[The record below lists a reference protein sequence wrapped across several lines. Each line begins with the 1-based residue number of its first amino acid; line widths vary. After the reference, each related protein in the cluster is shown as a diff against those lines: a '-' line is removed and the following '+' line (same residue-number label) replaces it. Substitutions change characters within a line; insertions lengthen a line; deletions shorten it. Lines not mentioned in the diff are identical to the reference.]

1 AVVCLMHASWALW
14 LLGYPHQ
21 ALERSS
27 ESLALAHKFT
37 HPPTMAT
44 AAAFVACLQQM
55 CGNVKMVEELST
67 TAIAISTEHDFAY
80 YRTMAMILRG
90 WALFQRGQ
98 VAEGIGEMRQGV
110 EAFQAMGGGILA
122 SYFSGLLAEAY
133 ATAAQTDEGLNIL
146 RHVDNDMEPWWKA
159 EVYRLKGELILKQR
173 ELEALRHA
181 DQEKAAEYFHQ
192 AVAIARAQKAK
203 ALELRAT
210 MSLCRLWL
218 QQSKRSEARRA
229 LAEIY
234 HWFTEGFETK
244 DLQEAKALLT
254 ELA

>member
-1 AVVCLMHASWALW
+1 MVSGSWALW

-21 ALERSS
+21 ALKRSS
-27 ESLALAHKFT
+27 ESLALADKLT
-37 HPPTMAT
+37 HPPTLAT
-44 AAAFVACLQQM
+44 DAAFVACLQQM
-55 CGNVKMVEELST
+55 CGNVRTVEELST

-80 YRTMAMILRG
+80 YRTMAIILRG

-98 VAEGIGEMRQGV
+98 EAEGIGEMRQGV
-110 EAFQAMGGGILA
+110 EAFQAMGGVLLT

-133 ATAAQTDEGLNIL
+133 VTAAQAEEGLNIL
-146 RHVDNDMEPWWKA
+146 RRVDNDMEPWWKA
-159 EVYRLKGELILKQR
+159 ELYRLKGELRLRQR
-173 ELEALRHA
+173 ELEILRHA
-181 DQEKAAEYFHQ
+181 DQEEAAEYFHQ

-203 ALELRAT
+203 SLELRAT

-234 HWFTEGFETK
+234 GWFTEGFDTK
-244 DLQEAKALLT
+244 DLREAKALLE
-254 ELA
+254 ELT